1 MSLSLLLSG
10 TDSAPPW
17 NLHHKIEIVVSH
29 QYDTP
34 LFQLIME
41 DVMANSVLNTVFPF
55 DWLYIE
61 EEIGRILFV

>member
-17 NLHHKIEIVVSH
+17 NLYHFSGVVSH

-34 LFQLIME
+34 LFQLTME